1 MAVRKLSLSLT
12 PELADALDRLAAAR
26 GEDRSR
32 LVETLLREHDLVRN
46 AVRRGRPYRPVS
58 PGDDGGGGDPPLAKA
73 RFEAVGRRKRLR
85 LD

>member
-12 PELADALDRLAAAR
+12 PELADALDALAAAR

-32 LVETLLREHDLVRN
+32 LVETLLREHPLVRE
-46 AVRRGRPYRPVS
+46 AVRRGRPYRP
-58 PGDDGGGGDPPLAKA
+58 GGRPPDAPAGDPPLAEA

-85 LD
+85 LE